1 MMKIKKVLVLFVVM
15 AFTFSVAGISYS
27 SHQEEKGAIKGTVTK
42 IEVTEYELTV
52 KDSKGQGTK
61 VKVKGAPEFKVGDN
75 VVVKDGKATKAVKPL
90 TGGY

>member
-1 MMKIKKVLVLFVVM
+1 MKIKNVLTLFVVVV
-15 AFTFSVAGISYS
+15 FTFCVAGISYS
-27 SHQEEKGAIKGTVTK
+27 SHKEEKGVIKGTVTK

-52 KDSKGQGTK
+52 KDSKGQETK

>member
-1 MMKIKKVLVLFVVM
+1 MKIKNVLTLFVVM
-15 AFTFSVAGISYS
+15 AFTFTVAGIGYS
-27 SHQEEKGAIKGTVTK
+27 SHKEEKGVIKGTVTK

-52 KDSKGQGTK
+52 KDSKGQETK
-61 VKVKGAPEFKVGDN
+61 VKVKGAPEFKIGDN

>member
-1 MMKIKKVLVLFVVM
+1 MKINNVLALFVVV
-15 AFTFSVAGISYS
+15 AFTFSIAGVSYS
-27 SHQEEKGAIKGTVTK
+27 SHQEEKGVIKGTVTK

-52 KDSKGQGTK
+52 KDNNSQETK

-75 VVVKDGKATKAVKPL
+75 VVVKDGKATKAVKPI

>member
-1 MMKIKKVLVLFVVM
+1 MKIKNILALFVVV

-27 SHQEEKGAIKGTVTK
+27 SHQEEKGVIKGTVTK

-52 KDSKGQGTK
+52 KDSKGQETK
-61 VKVKGAPEFKVGDN
+61 FKMNGVPEFGVGDN